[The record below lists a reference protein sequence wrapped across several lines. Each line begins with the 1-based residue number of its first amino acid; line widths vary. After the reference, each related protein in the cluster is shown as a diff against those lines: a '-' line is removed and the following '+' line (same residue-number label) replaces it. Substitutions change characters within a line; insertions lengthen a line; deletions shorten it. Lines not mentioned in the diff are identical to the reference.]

1 MKYIYRTLWI
11 LFLPIYVVLMAIGFV
26 IWSFLFIIYQSL
38 YFIRKGEADKDVD
51 PHKTYMKYANRIYE
65 KLLPK

>member
-11 LFLPIYVVLMAIGFV
+11 FFLPIYVVLMAIGFV

-38 YFIRKGEADKDVD
+38 YFIRKGVVDKDVD
-51 PHKTYMKYANRIYE
+51 PDKTYVKYANRIYE